1 MKNQC
6 KRFNNVRIERKGGDL
21 TMKKKVKTNIYS
33 IALLGSLTAGTL
45 LPDHAEA
52 SKSSNNTKVAY
63 QMEIEFK
70 DVTTEYSAYE
80 EIIWAK
86 NRGIIN
92 GYVDGTFK
100 PNSTITE
107 AEFVRMLSQF
117 LSLKDGQRDLVKYTP
132 DRHWADEYYDSL
144 AAYGTPLNGYF
155 DNTLRNKPV
164 KSGVVAQAIGYL
176 TGNATSLGEAINFM
190 TGAGIEINQ
199 NLQFE
204 GKDLDQFFSEANDL
218 TRAQVAILLFRLHKA
233 GIEGTRD
240 REEEINKDQ
249 EVLSLVELANKGM
262 STLNLTLRL
271 GTLGNEMQTS
281 GNTIVTPNEA
291 YIPVNTLLQDP
302 ELPNG
307 CEIVSLT
314 AILNYYGYNVS
325 KMAMADNYLP
335 KQDFS
340 WTQGKR
346 IGPNPYKMYA
356 GNPRSKASG
365 WYSFAPPIVEA
376 ANNYIATQEN
386 KMKATNIS
394 GSSKEQI
401 ISYLDQGIPIV
412 IWVTLDLSVP
422 NLNSH
427 WYLSDTG
434 EYYKAY
440 TNLHVVVLNGYKDGV
455 VHVMNPL
462 KGQVEYN
469 MDAFFKSYEGMGKHA
484 LILEK

>member
-1 MKNQC
+1 MS
-6 KRFNNVRIERKGGDL
+6 
-21 TMKKKVKTNIYS
+21 KKVTANIYS
-33 IALLGSLTAGTL
+33 IALIGSLAAGAL
-45 LPDHAEA
+45 LPNHADA
-52 SKSSNNTKVAY
+52 SINFNNTKVVY
-63 QMEIEFK
+63 QAESEFK
-70 DVTTEYSAYE
+70 DVTTEYSAYK

-86 NRGIIN
+86 NKGIIN

-107 AEFVRMLSQF
+107 AEFVTMLSQF
-117 LSLKDGQRDLVKYTP
+117 LGLKAHQGNLVKYTP

-144 AAYGTPLNGYF
+144 AAYSTPLNGYF

-164 KSGVVAQAIGYL
+164 KRGVVAQVIGYL
-176 TGNATSLGEAINFM
+176 TGSATSLSEATNFL
-190 TGAGIEINQ
+190 TGVGIEIEQ
-199 NLQFE
+199 NILFE
-204 GKDLDQFFSEANDL
+204 GKDLDQFFGEVNDL
-218 TRAQVAILLFRLHKA
+218 TRAQVATLLYSLHKV
-233 GIEGTRD
+233 GIEGVRD
-240 REEEINKDQ
+240 WVEEVNKGQ
-249 EVLSLVELANKGM
+249 EDLSLVELANKGM
-262 STLNLTLRL
+262 SILDLSLRL
-271 GTLGNEMQTS
+271 GAVGNEMRTS
-281 GNTIVTPNEA
+281 GNTIITPNEA
-291 YIPVNTLLQDP
+291 YIPVNTLMQDP

-314 AILNYYGYNVS
+314 AILNYYGYNVQ
-325 KMAMADNYLP
+325 KTEMADNYLP

-340 WTQGKR
+340 WSQGKR
-346 IGPNPYKMYA
+346 YGPNPYKMYA
-356 GNPRSKASG
+356 GNPRSKTGG

-376 ANNYIATQEN
+376 SNNYMATQQN

-427 WYLSDTG
+427 WYVSDTG

-469 MDAFFKSYEGMGKHA
+469 MDAFFKSYEEMGKHA
-484 LILEK
+484 LILDK